1 MKYTF
6 IILLITIVFSG
17 CAMMDRALTP
27 VDNNI
32 NKSETIYNDIKYDV
46 DKSINNI
53 NQNIKGLAS
62 DLHESSIVKFF
73 SDEKTIL
80 KYRDENF
87 VKWSEKSR
95 YNSKQLIVKYLN
107 KNDIKLNERDLKVS
121 DKMDILNKFFF
132 NKLKNEY
139 ARKFQ
144 QKNKKVTFDSFLTD
158 RENINKIHNYK
169 TKLKHWEHEWNI
181 NMYETHKKVAKLML
195 STLFHTPRIK
205 FISYNP
211 YDEKLYLNV
220 FSRKNKFNQKIYVKV
235 DRDLAKNIEK
245 NINYLKP
252 IIYFKFKENK
262 LDLAAVN
269 LIYKKKKLFAEFTD
283 ETYFRNSSIVFS
295 TDKLSLK
302 DQDVSYSE
310 IVKNIVPPSWYYNLE
325 DKNIEY
331 GQGKDKNDA
340 KNDAYKN
347 IAQNIKVVVNSNFT
361 MTKKISGSLS
371 TKHLKSD
378 TNVKADDI
386 SIENSKVIK
395 VEKKDGIWFVAIE
408 Y

>member
-1 MKYTF
+1 MKHSISIFVT
-6 IILLITIVFSG
+6 IILFSG
-17 CAMMDRALTP
+17 CAPMDRVLTP
-27 VDNNI
+27 VDKKI
-32 NKSETIYNDIKYDV
+32 NETKSIYNEIKYDV
-46 DKSINNI
+46 DESISSI
-53 NQNIKGLAS
+53 NQNIKGLTS
-62 DLHESSIVKFF
+62 DFHESSLSKFF
-73 SDEKTIL
+73 SDEKKIIE
-80 KYRDENF
+80 YRDENF
-87 VKWSEKSR
+87 VKWSKKSTF
-95 YNSKQLIVKYLN
+95 NSRQLIERYLN
-107 KNDIKLNERDLKVS
+107 KNDIKLNEKDLKVS

-132 NKLKNEY
+132 NKLKKEY

-144 QKNKKVTFDSFLTD
+144 QKNKKVVFDSFLTD
-158 RENINKIHNYK
+158 RENINKIDEYK

-181 NMYETHKKVAKLML
+181 NMHETHKKVAKLML

-205 FISYNP
+205 FISYDP
-211 YDEKLYLNV
+211 YDEKLYLNI

-235 DRDLAKNIEK
+235 DRDLARKIEK
-245 NINYLKP
+245 NINYLEP

-262 LDLAAVN
+262 LDLTAVN
-269 LIYKKKKLFAEFTD
+269 LIYKKKALFAEFTD

-302 DQDVSYSE
+302 EQDVSYSE
-310 IVKNIVPPSWYYNLE
+310 IVKNIVPPSWYHNLQN
-325 DKNIEY
+325 KNIGY

-361 MTKKISGSLS
+361 MTKKVSGSLS

-386 SIENSKVIK
+386 TIENSKVIK
-395 VEKKDGIWFVAIE
+395 VEKKDSIWFVAIE